1 MVDSYYDCSMARSRQ
16 WRNYLVSAITLDA
29 ATSSRFR
36 ACSVPTVL
44 RDENGDVL
52 GQFVPEVNA
61 TSPYTPPPLD
71 QAEIQRRLQG
81 PRYSTAEV
89 LAMLEKL
96 DVPS

>member
-1 MVDSYYDCSMARSRQ
+1 
-16 WRNYLVSAITLDA
+16 VSAIRLDA

-36 ACSVPTVL
+36 ACSTPTTL
-44 RDENGDVL
+44 RDENGEVL
-52 GQFVPEVNA
+52 GQFVPGASA
-61 TSPYTPPPLD
+61 TLPYTPPPLD
-71 QAEIQRRLQG
+71 EEEIERRLQG

>member
-1 MVDSYYDCSMARSRQ
+1 
-16 WRNYLVSAITLDA
+16 VSAITLDA
-29 ATSSRFR
+29 ATSSKFR

-52 GQFVPEVNA
+52 GQFVPGING

-71 QAEIQRRLQG
+71 EAEIQRRLNE
-81 PRYSTAEV
+81 PSYSTAEV

-96 DVPS
+96 DVRD

>member
-1 MVDSYYDCSMARSRQ
+1 
-16 WRNYLVSAITLDA
+16 VSAITLDA
-29 ATSSRFR
+29 ATSSKLR
-36 ACSVPTVL
+36 ACSTPTVL
-44 RDENGDVL
+44 RDENGELL
-52 GQFVPEVNA
+52 GQFVPGASA

-71 QAEIQRRLQG
+71 EAEIQRRLQG